1 MWNMAYVN
9 REESKELKLYRS
21 LDARMELSAQQKN
34 RYYFIKKG
42 YDGEVYFDL
51 LAEKA
56 GLDQK
61 FYILNDLLLKCDGTL
76 FQIDSLMITQHSVIV
91 LEIKNYEYDYYF
103 KVDNFYSRKTNHDVN
118 NPLHQLDR
126 IQTLLRKLLRKIG
139 LTLHVE
145 GYVIFINPNFFLYQA
160 PLNDSI
166 VYHSQLNRFIGELAD
181 KPSELNNVHRKLAD
195 FLLKENITDHP
206 IRDLPTYS
214 FNLLRKDLMCACCHT
229 LSVGVSGKMLV
240 CSQCNHKESLET
252 AIVRCVEE
260 LRLLFPEEK
269 IKTSLIHDWCRAN
282 YSRKVIRKILLKH
295 YNLVGY
301 GKWSYYE

>member
-1 MWNMAYVN
+1 MAYKN

-21 LDARMELSAQQKN
+21 LDARMELTAQQKN
-34 RYYFIKKG
+34 RYFFIRKG
-42 YDGEVYFDL
+42 YEGEVYFDL

-91 LEIKNYEYDYYF
+91 LEIKNYEYDYYY
-103 KVDNFYSRKTNHDVN
+103 KDDNFYSRKTNNDIN

-145 GYVIFINPNFFLYQA
+145 GYVVFINPNFFLYQA

-181 KPSELNNVHRKLAD
+181 KPAELNNVHRKLAD

-214 FNLLRKDLMCACCHT
+214 YDSLRKGVMSACCHT
-229 LSVGVSGKMLV
+229 LSVEVSGRMMV
-240 CSQCNHKESLET
+240 CSQCNHKESVET
-252 AIVRCVEE
+252 AVVRCVEE

-269 IKTSLIHDWCRAN
+269 ITTNIVYDWCGAN
-282 YSRKVIRKILLKH
+282 YSKKVIRKILLKH